1 MSGVNMKLKIR
12 IIFLTVL
19 IASCAAPYN
28 KNFPLIEKGMS
39 LSEVT
44 NLIGKPVSAESG
56 PDDSKALYYRLAS
69 SPLDTDGSD
78 TREYFVVTIDGKVVG
93 YGERIDAI
101 TVMREARQFT
111 AAWRTANSQT
121 PPKTTPYQTP
131 SLPPVNSGAK
141 NIDIGATC
149 FKKREWV
156 SGTNRNCVYDC
167 FGSEAVQTV
176 SSVELCPQ
184 SIKR

>member
-1 MSGVNMKLKIR
+1 MSGVNMKLKIE
-12 IIFLTVL
+12 IIFLTL
-19 IASCAAPYN
+19 LMTSCAAPYN

-39 LSEVT
+39 LAEVT
-44 NLIGKPVSAESG
+44 SLIGKPISAESG
-56 PDDSKALYYRLAS
+56 PDDSKVLYYRLAS

-93 YGERIDAI
+93 YGERIDSI

-111 AAWRTANSQT
+111 AAWRAARSLT
-121 PPKTTPYQTP
+121 PPKTIPYQTP
-131 SLPPVNSGAK
+131 SLAPTNSEEKSSG
-141 NIDIGATC
+141 NGATC

-176 SSVELCPQ
+176 SSFELCAQ
-184 SIKR
+184 SMKR